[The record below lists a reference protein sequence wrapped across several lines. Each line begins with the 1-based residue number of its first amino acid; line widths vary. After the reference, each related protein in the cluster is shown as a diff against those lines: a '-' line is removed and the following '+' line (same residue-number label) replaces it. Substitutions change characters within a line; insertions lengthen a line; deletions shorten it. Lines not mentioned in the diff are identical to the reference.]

1 MTLFAVLP
9 LKMEALMINMKK
21 VKNIAL
27 VAHDNRKKDLLEW
40 VKSNKDKLEKHN
52 LYGTGTT
59 SSIIS
64 RETGLK
70 VHGYKSGPLGGD
82 QQIGAKIAEGDID
95 FMIFFWDPM
104 TSQPHDPDVKALLR
118 ISVLYDVPVA
128 MNRST
133 ADFLFTSEYMEKEY
147 QRKLIDYKSRL

>member
-1 MTLFAVLP
+1 MD
-9 LKMEALMINMKK
+9 MMMNE

-27 VAHDNRKKDLLEW
+27 VAHDNRKKDLLNW
-40 VKSNKDKLEKHN
+40 VKKNKKKLEKHN
-52 LYGTGTT
+52 LFGTGTT

-64 RETGLK
+64 SETGLNI
-70 VHGYKSGPLGGD
+70 HGYKSGPLGGD
-82 QQIGAKIAEGDID
+82 QQIGAKISEGEID

-104 TSQPHDPDVKALLR
+104 TTQPHDPDVKALLR

-133 ADFLFTSEYMEKEY
+133 ADFLFTSEFIEKKYE
-147 QRKLIDYKSRL
+147 RKIIDYKSRV

>member
-1 MTLFAVLP
+1 MD
-9 LKMEALMINMKK
+9 MMMKK
-21 VKNIAL
+21 CKNIAL
-27 VAHDNRKKDLLEW
+27 VAHDNRKKDLLAW
-40 VKSNKDKLEKHN
+40 VKANKEKLKCHN

-59 SSIIS
+59 SAIIS
-64 RETGLK
+64 KETGLEIY
-70 VHGYKSGPLGGD
+70 GYKSGPLGGD
-82 QQIGAKIAEGDID
+82 QQIGAKISEGKID

-133 ADFLFTSEYMEKEY
+133 ADFLFTSEFIEKEY
-147 QRKLIDYKSRL
+147 ERKIIDYKSRV

>member
-1 MTLFAVLP
+1 MD
-9 LKMEALMINMKK
+9 MIMNKR
-21 VKNIAL
+21 KNIAL
-27 VAHDNRKKDLLEW
+27 IAHDNRKKDLLEW
-40 VKSNKDKLEKHN
+40 VKANREKLQGHN

-64 RETGLK
+64 KETGLD
-70 VHGYKSGPLGGD
+70 VYGYKSGPLGGD
-82 QQIGAKIAEGDID
+82 QQIGAKISEGEID
-95 FMIFFWDPM
+95 FVLFFWDPM

-133 ADFLFTSEYMEKEY
+133 ADFLFTSEYMESEY
-147 QRKLIDYKSRL
+147 ERKIIDYKSRV